1 MAILT
6 TREATLKEGYLF
18 KQSRTVWKLWKAR
31 FFILKT
37 TGLFYYKKKSYCT
50 GLALGVISLKD
61 ISMQVDEV
69 GDRRRKFCL
78 KINAD
83 GKNFSLCCF
92 SEDERNSWMTAI
104 LTAVTSYVI
113 NHYEGAKTDEIS
125 YMTRGKSL
133 SRSKSFDA
141 ITGAKLNPP
150 KASTLSTS
158 ATDLD
163 RIVLRD
169 AKSTPL
175 PKRKQKAFS
184 HWDFKWRNSYI
195 SFDVIWSARE
205 HSFFFVFRRDC
216 ISELNYQLKYRSY
229 FVHTFWMIFL
239 IHKERNI
246 DVFKCTDRNHKFSV
260 GSCSICVGLENIV
273 PTFRL

>member
-1 MAILT
+1 MDNYTVRSFRRNQRWNFVGYPSWPYKSSEILKDFRTLICKLVRIVVETFSFEIFHWSEFKTIIVQRSMAILT

-205 HSFFFVFRRDC
+205 HYIFF
-216 ISELNYQLKYRSY
+216 I
-229 FVHTFWMIFL
+229 
-239 IHKERNI
+239 
-246 DVFKCTDRNHKFSV
+246 
-260 GSCSICVGLENIV
+260 
-273 PTFRL
+273 

>member
-205 HSFFFVFRRDC
+205 HYIFF
-216 ISELNYQLKYRSY
+216 I
-229 FVHTFWMIFL
+229 
-239 IHKERNI
+239 
-246 DVFKCTDRNHKFSV
+246 
-260 GSCSICVGLENIV
+260 
-273 PTFRL
+273 